1 MTKEGRKISG
11 IIQSRFSWYTEKWE
25 VGVCLTVTMVI
36 LGVMMIGISGEAIL
50 LLPLAVLPEFYA
62 HHIAKGKIPYP
73 WTFLNTDGLSES
85 SLNAISIWLAI
96 MYYVAA
102 WAALVGF
109 IYLCAR
115 S

>member
-1 MTKEGRKISG
+1 
-11 IIQSRFSWYTEKWE
+11 
-25 VGVCLTVTMVI
+25 VGVCLTVTIVI
-36 LGVMMIGISGEAIL
+36 LGVMIIGISGEAIL
-50 LLPLAVLPEFYA
+50 VLPLAVLPEFYA
-62 HHIAKGKIPYP
+62 YHIAKGQIPYP
-73 WTFLNTDGLSES
+73 WTFLNTEGLSKS
-85 SLNAISIWLAI
+85 SLNAISIWLAV